1 MSFKITGMIRVEGKG
16 IPDLLIMGF
25 DKDLLFDDFL
35 GKAITDKDG
44 RFNIEYSESD
54 FSDIFEKKP
63 DVYIKIKSSDGSRTI
78 FTTEEFVRF
87 SANKEEHFVIDI
99 PREVWE
105 APQDDADI
113 GVKKSG
119 AVGVSFNEDMDGFMG
134 ANVKGYKDGEDYGRR
149 HGDTISF
156 SVKIEIDSVEKF
168 IGISNHEANLNGFIT
183 VKSLAGKT
191 RMSIKNGVFN
201 LMNINTKTGHRN
213 MAYRF
218 NFETPGGQLY
228 YFNGFKDIFHDKGQ
242 VDMIDDLTTLFFHIY
257 SGKDNNEELIG
268 SGIMYFRMRDIFSLI
283 GTIKPFNHLNM
294 IQGISAVSNFASFFM
309 GKTIKTY
316 QPGPRFIYNTRYKN
330 LVLSGKV
337 QGQASDGI
345 KQLFL
350 FSGIFE
356 KDFPWGDGE
365 AMSDVA
371 LLISSED
378 GEFLKYGVTARSLE
392 SLSIDLVANTFV
404 YKGDLFKIADDN
416 TLSFFDIHSSK
427 RKVNLEKVKVEIKIK
442 LETISY
448 NEKVD
453 LTFETIEKYERII
466 PDDIEDSIRK
476 LIPGIGLLGLFISPH
491 KIKVKEG
498 TIKFIDGTDESVFQI
513 IPDKTLGEVETGE
526 LKNLRE
532 PTINFN
538 YFCGINT
545 DEEEIYLNVNTG
557 VLRNEREKYGKDI
570 IDKTLGKIY
579 ESKIKK
585 NVILRD
591 SIEEN
596 DEEFESFEDELVLI
610 NNHFPTAT
618 LERRIVKV
626 KDVDGKSVRAL
637 ITSVNPINL
646 FPINSTKETS
656 VAVLTY
662 KDTSAYDGSAP
673 SKEKVRAVYNSDEKY
688 VLLDKVIEESYFF
701 DVLERRFNESGKS
714 KTDFSIIV
722 KPNFMFMYSIE
733 DRTTFT
739 DPELVEHLV
748 KRLSEKGFTN
758 IKIGEARSTL
768 SVFYDKR
775 DVKAV
780 ALRIGFKEC
789 GEYKIIDMSDDLV
802 TEDFGGKLGVHKVNK
817 DWRNADFRISFA
829 KNKTHSYAYYTLSLK
844 NIYGALA
851 DEYKFK
857 IFHHEYGDIYKP
869 TIDYIKKLPVHF
881 GFIDAIVSADGP
893 FGIFADTYPQLTM
906 TIIGG
911 EDIVAVDWVGSGKM
925 GIDPMLSRYMQEAV
939 NEFGKP
945 RIRIKGDGDLYRFW
959 ANIPRI
965 ADIGAHTMDKH
976 YLFGYAIY
984 YILSNMDPVF
994 PPKPTEYKLMN
1005 LMKKYSG
1012 PFTEWIYKHPTQPP
1026 SFIHEIL
1033 NKVIF
1038 RMWQ

>member
-1 MSFKITGMIRVEGKG
+1 LNFKITGQVSVDGKG
-16 IPDLLIMGF
+16 ASNLIVMGF
-25 DKDLLFDDFL
+25 DKDLLSDDFL

-44 RFNIEYSESD
+44 RFKIEFSESD
-54 FSDIFEKKP
+54 FRDIFEKKP
-63 DVYIKIKSSDGSRTI
+63 DVYIKVKSSDSGRTI
-78 FTTEEFVRF
+78 FTTEASVRF
-87 SANKEEHFVIDI
+87 SSKKEEHFVIDI
-99 PREVWE
+99 PLEEWE
-105 APQDDADI
+105 APQDDADS
-113 GVKKSG
+113 GMKKSV
-119 AVGVSFNEDMDGFMG
+119 AVGVRFDEDMDGFMG
-134 ANVKGYKDGEDYGRR
+134 TNVKGYKDGDDYGRR
-149 HGDTISF
+149 HGNTISF
-156 SVKIEIDSVEKF
+156 SVKIEVDSVEKF
-168 IGISNHEANLNGFIT
+168 IGISNHKANLSGFVT

-191 RMSIKNGVFN
+191 QMPINNGVFN

-218 NFETPGGQLY
+218 NFETPDGQLY
-228 YFNGFKDIFHDKGQ
+228 YFAGFKDIFHDKGQ
-242 VDMIDDLTTLFFHIY
+242 MDMIDDLTTLFFHIY
-257 SGKDNNEELIG
+257 SGKDSNEELVG
-268 SGIMYFRMRDIFSLI
+268 SGIMYFRMRDIFSLL
-283 GTIKPFNHLNM
+283 GTIKPFNHSNM
-294 IQGISAVSNFASFFM
+294 MQGVSSVTKFGSFFM
-309 GKTIKTY
+309 GEAIKTY

-330 LVLSGKV
+330 LVLSGQV
-337 QGQASDGI
+337 QGEASGDI

-365 AMSDVA
+365 AMSDCA
-371 LLISSED
+371 LLMSSDD
-378 GEFLKYGVTARSLE
+378 GGFIKYGITARSLE
-392 SLSIDLVANTFV
+392 SLSIDLVANTFC
-404 YKGDLFKIADDN
+404 YKGDLYKIPDDN

-427 RKVNLEKVKVEIKIK
+427 KKLDLEKVKVEIKIQ
-442 LETISY
+442 LDSISY

-453 LTFETIEKYERII
+453 LTFETIGHLEKVI

-476 LIPGIGLLGLFISPH
+476 LIPNIGLLGLFISPH

-498 TIKFIDGTDESVFQI
+498 TIKFIDSADDSVFQI
-513 IPDKTLGEVETGE
+513 IPDKTLGEAEIGE
-526 LKNLRE
+526 LQNLRE
-532 PTINFN
+532 PTINYN

-545 DEEEIYLNVNTG
+545 DEDEIYLNVNTG

-570 IDKTLGKIY
+570 IDKALGKIY
-579 ESKIKK
+579 ESKLKK

-610 NNHFPTAT
+610 NNHFPTAI
-618 LERRIVKV
+618 LERKIVK
-626 KDVDGKSVRAL
+626 DTDADGKSIFAL
-637 ITSVNPINL
+637 SSSVNPINL

-662 KDTSAYDGSAP
+662 EDTSSYDGSAP
-673 SKEKVRAVYNSDEKY
+673 SKETVDAVYSSPEKT
-688 VLLDKVIEESYFF
+688 VLLDRVIEESNFF
-701 DVLERRFNESGKS
+701 EVLNRRFNESGKS
-714 KTDFSIIV
+714 KTDFSIII
-722 KPNFMFMYSIE
+722 KPNFMFMYSIV

-739 DPELVEHLV
+739 DPILVEHLV
-748 KRLSEKGFTN
+748 KRLREDGFTN
-758 IKIGEARSTL
+758 IMIGEARSTL

-780 ALRIGFKEC
+780 ALRIGYKEC
-789 GEYKIIDMSDDLV
+789 DEYKIVDMSDDLV
-802 TEDFGGKLGVHKVNK
+802 TEDFGGKLGVHSVNK

-829 KNKTHSYAYYTLSLK
+829 KNKTHTYAYYTLTLK

-857 IFHHEYGDIYKP
+857 VFHHEYGDIYKP

-911 EDIVAVDWVGSGKM
+911 EDIVAVDWIGSGKM

-939 NEFGKP
+939 KVFGKP

-984 YILSNMDPVF
+984 YILSNMDPAF

-1012 PFTEWIYKHPTQPP
+1012 PFSELVYKHPTQPP

>member
-1 MSFKITGMIRVEGKG
+1 VNFRITGQVRVDGEGVS
-16 IPDLLIMGF
+16 DLLVMGF
-25 DKDLLFDDFL
+25 DKDILSDDFL
-35 GKAITDKDG
+35 GKAITDRDG
-44 RFNIEYSESD
+44 RFKIEYSESD
-54 FSDIFEKKP
+54 FSNIFENKP
-63 DVYIKIKSSDGSRTI
+63 DVYLKIKSSDRSRTI
-78 FTTEEFVRF
+78 FTTKEFVRF

-105 APQDDADI
+105 APPDNYDI
-113 GVKKSG
+113 SVKKRS
-119 AVGVSFNEDMDGFMG
+119 AVGVSFNEDMDGFFG
-134 ANVKGYKDGEDYGRR
+134 TNIKGYKDGEDYGVR
-149 HGDTISF
+149 HEDTISF

-168 IGISNHEANLNGFIT
+168 IGISNHEANLTGSVT
-183 VKSLAGKT
+183 VKSLAGNTK
-191 RMSIKNGVFN
+191 MSIKNGVFN
-201 LMNINTKTGHRN
+201 LMNINTRTGHRN

-218 NFETPGGQLY
+218 NFEAPEGQLY
-228 YFNGFKDIFHDKGQ
+228 YFTGFKDIFHDKGQ
-242 VDMIDDLTTLFFHIY
+242 MDMVDDLTTLFFHIHR
-257 SGKDNNEELIG
+257 GKDSNEELIG
-268 SGIMYFRMRDIFSLI
+268 SGIMYFRMRDIFSLL
-283 GTIKPFNHLNM
+283 GTIKPVNHANM
-294 IQGISAVSNFASFFM
+294 IQGITAVSKFSSFFM

-330 LVLSGKV
+330 FVLSGNV
-337 QGQASDGI
+337 QGSTSEDM

-350 FSGIFE
+350 VSGIFE

-371 LLISSED
+371 LLISSKD
-378 GEFLKYGVTARSLE
+378 GESLKYGITARSLE
-392 SLSIDLVANTFV
+392 SLSIDLAANTFA
-404 YKGDLFKIADDN
+404 YKGDLFKITDDN

-427 RKVNLEKVKVEIKIK
+427 SKVNLEKVKVEIEIK

-453 LTFETIEKYERII
+453 LAFETIENIERII

-476 LIPGIGLLGLFISPH
+476 LIPNIGLLGLFISPH
-491 KIKVKEG
+491 KVKIKEG
-498 TIKFIDGTDESVFQI
+498 SIKFIDGTDETAFRI
-513 IPDKTLGEVETGE
+513 IPDKTLGEAEIGE
-526 LKNLRE
+526 LLNLRE

-538 YFCGINT
+538 YLCGINT

-570 IDKTLGKIY
+570 TDKTLGKIY
-579 ESKIKK
+579 ESKIRK
-585 NVILRD
+585 NVIMRD
-591 SIEEN
+591 SIEEY
-596 DEEFESFEDELVLI
+596 DEEFESFEDELTLI

-618 LERRIVKV
+618 LVRKIVKV

-673 SKEKVRAVYNSDEKY
+673 SKETVAAIYNSEEKY
-688 VLLDKVIEESYFF
+688 VLLDEIIEESYFF
-701 DVLERRFNESGKS
+701 DVLERKFNESGKS
-714 KTDFSIIV
+714 KTDFSIII

-748 KRLSEKGFTN
+748 KRLRERGFAN

-768 SVFYDKR
+768 SVYYDKR
-775 DVKAV
+775 DVKSV

-789 GEYKIIDMSDDLV
+789 AEYKIIDMSDDLV
-802 TEDFGGKLGVHKVNK
+802 TEDFEGKLGVHKVNK
-817 DWRNADFRISFA
+817 DWKNADFRISFA
-829 KNKTHSYAYYTLSLK
+829 KNKTHTYAYYTLSLK
-844 NIYGALA
+844 NVYGALA

-857 IFHHEYGDIYKP
+857 VFHHEYGDIYKP
-869 TIDYIKKLPVHF
+869 TIDYLKKLPVHF
-881 GFIDAIVSADGP
+881 GFIDAIISADGP

-939 NEFGKP
+939 KEFGKP

-965 ADIGAHTMDKH
+965 ADIAAHTMDKH

-984 YILSNMDPVF
+984 YILSNMDPAF

-1012 PFTEWIYKHPTQPP
+1012 PFSELVYKHPTQPP